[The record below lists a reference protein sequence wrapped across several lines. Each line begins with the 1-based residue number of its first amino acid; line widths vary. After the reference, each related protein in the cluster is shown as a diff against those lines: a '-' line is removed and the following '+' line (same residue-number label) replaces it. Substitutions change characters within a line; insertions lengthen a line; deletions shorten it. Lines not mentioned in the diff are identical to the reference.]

1 MWIWLSLTVL
11 LSSLGHSSGGLP
23 IPPPEWVE
31 PEISCPL
38 DAPLPDTLPK
48 RWITW
53 NLQWFPGQIPG
64 ADQVGRSKHE
74 AEVKR
79 CLGRLKPDV
88 SIFQEVLDADALKR
102 SASDFPWRAVT
113 RFSRAADEEEKLP
126 PQNLAICSRVPWVEA
141 WEVDFNRLPLTPD
154 RPVRGFL
161 GVMWRSQKGKT
172 WTAYAVHLKSNRG
185 GREATAKR
193 RERAIEYLRMDWR
206 RRGLNPEQDPLLVA
220 GDFNCS
226 LKNPE
231 FRSEKTIRGLLGEG
245 WVSVTEKLNWPA
257 GATVRS
263 DPALKYPPTDF
274 DHILL
279 SPGWV
284 DQMGSQNWKAGVMQ
298 NPDIPS
304 DHWPVWMKLGNL
316 AIPKP

>member
-1 MWIWLSLTVL
+1 
-11 LSSLGHSSGGLP
+11 
-23 IPPPEWVE
+23 
-31 PEISCPL
+31 
-38 DAPLPDTLPK
+38 
-48 RWITW
+48 
-53 NLQWFPGQIPG
+53 
-64 ADQVGRSKHE
+64 
-74 AEVKR
+74 
-79 CLGRLKPDV
+79 LKPDV

-141 WEVDFNRLPLTPD
+141 WEVDFDRLPLTPD

-284 DQMGSQNWKAGVMQ
+284 EKMGSTKREAGVMQ
-298 NPDIPS
+298 NLDIPS
-304 DHWPVWMKLGNL
+304 DHWPVWMKLGNP
-316 AIPKP
+316 AAPKP